1 MRRKITEY
9 IRDRY
14 GVGPEYPWVKYDDNA
29 VFRHEGNRKWFALIM
44 DVRRDRLDPGDTSCE
59 VISVINLKIADM
71 ALHDT
76 LVHEKGIIPA
86 YHMNK
91 QNWITVY
98 LDGSVP
104 EEHVEDLID
113 VSYINTL
120 TIRKAKKGSDR
131 SFI

>member
-1 MRRKITEY
+1 MIMRQRITEY
-9 IRDRY
+9 IRDKY
-14 GVGPEYPWVKYDDNA
+14 GVVPEYPWVKYDDNA

-44 DVRRDRLDPGDTSCE
+44 DVRRDRLDPVDVSGE
-59 VISVINLKIADM
+59 VISVINLKITDM

-104 EEHVEDLID
+104 EGNVLDLID
-113 VSYINTL
+113 ASYINTL
-120 TIRKAKKGSDR
+120 TIRKAKRGR
-131 SFI
+131 E